1 MTAPD
6 PIWLLQALARIAEA
20 LESIAMAVADLAEAT
35 RPAPGGQA
43 SSGPE
48 RGPPQPAA
56 GPVTR
61 HPGEG
66 TAGGGRP
73 CTVKARSEPESGTG

>member
-6 PIWLLQALARIAEA
+6 PLWLLQALARIAEA

-35 RPAPGGQA
+35 RPAPGGQ
-43 SSGPE
+43 SSAGPE
-48 RGPPQPAA
+48 RGPPDPAA
-56 GPVTR
+56 GSVTR

-73 CTVKARSEPESGTG
+73 

>member
-35 RPAPGGQA
+35 RPAPGGRA

-48 RGPPQPAA
+48 RGPPDAPAA
-56 GPVTR
+56 
-61 HPGEG
+61 
-66 TAGGGRP
+66 
-73 CTVKARSEPESGTG
+73 

>member
-6 PIWLLQALARIAEA
+6 PIWLLQAMARIAEA
-20 LESIAMAVADLAEAT
+20 LESIAMAIRDVADAT

-48 RGPPQPAA
+48 RGPPDPAA
-56 GPVTR
+56 
-61 HPGEG
+61 
-66 TAGGGRP
+66 
-73 CTVKARSEPESGTG
+73 

>member
-35 RPAPGGQA
+35 RPAPGGRA
-43 SSGPE
+43 SNGPE
-48 RGPPQPAA
+48 RGPPPPAA
-56 GPVTR
+56 
-61 HPGEG
+61 
-66 TAGGGRP
+66 
-73 CTVKARSEPESGTG
+73 